1 MLIKKIK
8 FDGFIYKKKKKIVLI
23 IKNKNKKKEKVG
35 LVLNGR
41 YC

>member
-1 MLIKKIK
+1 MLIKKTLNLMVLFIK
-8 FDGFIYKKKKKIVLI
+8 KMVVLI